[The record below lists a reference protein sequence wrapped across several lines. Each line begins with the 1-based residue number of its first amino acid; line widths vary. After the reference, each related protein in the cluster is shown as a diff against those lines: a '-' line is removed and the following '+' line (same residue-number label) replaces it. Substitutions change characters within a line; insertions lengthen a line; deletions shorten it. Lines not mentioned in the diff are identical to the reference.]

1 MTSTPAMTIDV
12 LLFASVREAAGV
24 SRLALTVPP
33 ATTAGGALAAL
44 VACHPALAALAP
56 TLRLAVNSEY
66 ADPGRPLA
74 PGDELALI
82 PPTCG
87 G

>member
-1 MTSTPAMTIDV
+1 MTSPPAMTIDV
-12 LLFASVREAAGV
+12 LLFAAVREAAGV
-24 SRLALTVPP
+24 SRVALALPP

-44 VACHPALAALAP
+44 VARHPALAALAP

>member
-1 MTSTPAMTIDV
+1 MTVEPAMTIGV
-12 LLFASVREAAGV
+12 LLFAAAREAAGTARV
-24 SRLALTVPP
+24 ELTLPP
-33 ATTAGGALAAL
+33 ATTAGGALAAV
-44 VACHPALAALAP
+44 VAQYPALAGLAP
-56 TLRLAVNSEY
+56 SLRLAVNSEY
-66 ADPGRPLA
+66 AAEGRPLA

>member
-1 MTSTPAMTIDV
+1 MTVEPAMTIGV

-24 SRLALTVPP
+24 ARVELTLPP
-33 ATTAGGALAAL
+33 AATAGGALAAL
-44 VACHPALAALAP
+44 VARYPALSGLAP
-56 TLRLAVNSEY
+56 SLRLAVNSEY

-74 PGDELALI
+74 PGDEMALI

>member
-1 MTSTPAMTIDV
+1 MMVEPAMTIGV

-24 SRLALTVPP
+24 ARVELALPP

-44 VACHPALAALAP
+44 VARYPALAEFAP
-56 TLRLAVNSEY
+56 SLRLAVNAEY
-66 ADPGRPLA
+66 ADPGRRLA